1 MKKLAAWLLI
11 VLILTGIYIYRKD
24 ISNYIYTEYVN
35 NRNLKISNPNEYTTN
50 GNFSLVKV
58 TNDFIPEDKQDILNI
73 IYTVIDSGINEF
85 IFYCPTNYNNCITDV
100 ENVIDDIDIASVLN
114 NYVHPFNSYN
124 NLHISYN
131 DLGRITV
138 RIEKLY
144 TEEEIIY
151 INDAINQIS
160 NLIIKNNMTDREK
173 IKAFHDYIIKYTTYD
188 TVRANQI
195 RDNIDDPTNMSH
207 KATGL
212 LLNKTA
218 ICGGYTDTM
227 SIFLSKINVPN
238 IKISTDDHIW
248 NLVYIDNNW
257 YHLDLTWDD
266 TGAEGNDTIHV
277 FFLITSKQL
286 KTLDNAKHNYQKKLF
301 SEAN

>member
-11 VLILTGIYIYRKD
+11 VLILTGIYIYRRD

-131 DLGRITV
+131 DLGRIIV

>member
-11 VLILTGIYIYRKD
+11 VLILTGIYIYRRD

>member
-11 VLILTGIYIYRKD
+11 VLILTGIYIYRRD

-160 NLIIKNNMTDREK
+160 NSIIKNDMTDREK

-188 TVRANQI
+188 TFRANQI

-212 LLNKTA
+212 LLNKIA

-227 SIFLSKINVPN
+227 SIFLSKINIPN